1 MILKLLSYF
10 FPITI
15 HKQPSDLST
24 TLEITWANGQLVMDS
39 LHANYSYGSLQR
51 ILRRGL
57 HAIGQAQIDQCD
69 SVLLLGVAGGSV
81 IETLNKDFNY
91 KGQITGVEIDEGILE
106 LAKKYFGLYQWNNV
120 NYIIADA
127 HQFVGTTKKTFDLII
142 VDIFQDTQMPS
153 FLFEP
158 AFQDQLLRILNGS
171 GIILFN
177 TMVTSDLDA
186 KRNQD
191 YIAYFREL
199 PGVQVQSMPRL
210 EKHNELILVSRFLK

>member
-1 MILKLLSYF
+1 
-10 FPITI
+10 
-15 HKQPSDLST
+15 
-24 TLEITWANGQLVMDS
+24 MDS

-51 ILRRGL
+51 ILRTGL
-57 HAIGQAQIDQCD
+57 HAIGQQQIDIYD

-91 KGQITGVEIDEGILE
+91 KGQITGVEIDAAVLE
-106 LAKKYFGLYQWNNV
+106 LANKYFGLNQWSNV
-120 NYIIADA
+120 DYLVTDA

-142 VDIFQDTQMPS
+142 VDIFQDTKMPS

-191 YIAYFREL
+191 YIDYFREL
-199 PGVQVQSMPRL
+199 PGVQIQIMPRL
-210 EKHNELILVSRFLK
+210 EKHNELILVSCFLK